1 MQYFERAIATC
12 PLPVLRT
19 NINIMRPTTL
29 LRATHVR
36 QPMIHFLG
44 KRSNIEKGEDCG
56 SLRVLPSLTSH
67 LPLAPHAPKP
77 HPQAPKDI
85 AENFQ
90 SFLSKLQSSSHGAS
104 SPSSNPKN
112 QSLSSSAAGKV
123 ESSSSSGKK
132 AAPVDFEVFY
142 EAPSRL
148 WKTKPLEEFEIEAIM
163 VSCESAARAKHAL
176 IRVWVI
182 RAEALPMRRHKAAF
196 CVQCRLRYV
205 EEFSYYAK
213 LGREEDR
220 GIKRGDALNH
230 KALLS
235 ACRFPVTLP

>member
-1 MQYFERAIATC
+1 
-12 PLPVLRT
+12 
-19 NINIMRPTTL
+19 MRPTTL

-44 KRSNIEKGEDCG
+44 KRSNIEK
-56 SLRVLPSLTSH
+56 
-67 LPLAPHAPKP
+67 APHAPKP

-163 VSCESAARAKHAL
+163 SGGATNASA
-176 IRVWVI
+176 
-182 RAEALPMRRHKAAF
+182 
-196 CVQCRLRYV
+196 
-205 EEFSYYAK
+205 
-213 LGREEDR
+213 
-220 GIKRGDALNH
+220 
-230 KALLS
+230 
-235 ACRFPVTLP
+235 